1 MAQYL
6 PLPDG
11 SFLTVREGETPDQ
24 AWARGIQEYPTAF
37 GLGEETAEAPQE
49 PGFVSG
55 FKAGLEGLKGGIGAI
70 GAAAGIEGAEEY
82 AAQKRAEA
90 AKYATPEFSED
101 PLGYVTSLLG
111 SSAAYMMAP
120 IAAGAAVAATPLTG
134 TAATLAAL
142 GAAGAASAT
151 QFTGENLQRQFE
163 QGKRAENL
171 EVGKAVA
178 AAVPQAALDVVS
190 LRLFPGLGRLFGRM
204 GVDVT
209 EEQGMRAARRLAEAS
224 GMGMVKQV
232 GVQGLKTAGVEGLTE
247 SAQAVLSRMQADLEL
262 MSPEA
267 RQEYIDNFIGGA
279 TLGSIFA
286 VPGTF
291 VQRGRARQAVEEAD
305 TATAQRAAQE
315 EEQTRLAAEDPQV
328 VFLRSLGVT
337 DADIFGTEEEAA
349 AAGVKEADSTESW
362 LSQWLEAKPKET
374 TEIIGSKL
382 DELFQFTRAPGAT
395 TREEAI
401 EIIMT
406 RPELAAQVAQS
417 NESIPFLNRTDSA
430 AVRSAIKAQLKARAK
445 AVDTEIKG
453 RMEGA
458 RVAGPAAMAEEE
470 EATVAQE
477 QARATDEEIAANA
490 RRMAATAKVVQ
501 EQQALGR
508 MAERERA
515 SAFIRDFD
523 ERQAAARPSAPSPT
537 GRVISGAGGTGEG
550 GRTAIRAD
558 LLPEQLQKRIAQSG
572 FAKGAIDQNIATRL
586 YNKQTE
592 ALEAFGQRVV
602 DLGDTPNKGLARKT
616 ASDTRKQYTI
626 DMFNEVDARRVSAG
640 LPQLKGKE
648 KADAVEALTGLFNK
662 YAQQGTA
669 IEENKFLGNVQA
681 IRANLLGEAG
691 AAPEPVTMEEEA
703 PVMRPGRTISEAL
716 GRRRAVV
723 PPPEDF
729 QLGDRPR
736 TARET
741 APVDEEVALAREQV
755 LRDDT
760 QQRPLFPEEQAKL
773 VTERTTPERFQRM
786 LESKEVAKKREQAAQ
801 EKDPIRKINALKDS
815 RKTLLGSM
823 SGMSV
828 PERKATLKRL
838 AAIDKQINAATQAKR
853 AAAALKSK
861 NEEVRKQGL
870 REIEAGVNATIER
883 AQSPGAWDE
892 FVRVE
897 RDTSSPEIRKKMLA
911 LARAVGSFEAQANA
925 LAPDLRDA
933 MNTLKKMG
941 VVKME
946 DMVRAETNAYQKAAD
961 EVTAIKSKLDS
972 IHKGRE
978 KTVNELDTIYQKAP
992 KVVTTKTGADA
1003 EVSVKNPFNQ
1013 ELLKTYKAA
1022 IARSDRTLQE
1032 RAEMEAALGRRR
1044 KAPVVRSTSG
1054 APGAFRTGTQESK
1067 EGATRTSTFPK
1078 PLPGREAPSKRA
1090 VTKKEMADADK
1101 IADTLFDQQQ
1111 RAAKIEANKAN
1122 EEAAA
1127 LRREKEDQ
1135 RNAEVLFAEL
1145 VQKRRELTRKL
1156 NRGDIDA
1163 KDYEKEYGRLTKL
1176 QQSLRTK
1183 SGGAIAKSVRIA
1195 ENNAFKIDDPGALV
1209 AGRIIQAE
1217 ARSIDKKIKGIN
1229 AEITYLGNQLN
1240 NKKIDVQEFDTKL
1253 KLLVDKK
1260 TALINAGRAA
1270 VKELE
1275 EEGKPLNAEA
1285 LKDLD
1290 SAHLDDNAAPRI
1302 MESTVYDA
1310 PSMTDIKVNVRN
1322 DLNKGDLLGAL
1333 SKLGKNGSTP
1343 FVRTLAGILS
1353 DPVLMGNVRVRLV
1366 SDLEVKG
1373 KRSAGAY
1380 NPSNRTISID
1390 YEAMT
1395 EETLLH
1401 EAVHAVTLRN
1411 ITRDE
1416 AELTQVQK
1424 AARNELQAMFKQ
1436 LSKDPA
1442 FKNEYGSFS
1451 LEEFVSEVMSNKVL
1465 QDKLSTQKWFGGDM
1479 MSRFIARAIE
1489 LIKQV
1494 YSRLTGRELR
1504 APLTM
1509 NRAAAQ
1515 EAFKLFEPAEVFDY
1529 DPVSSVMRGI
1539 FPGTAPVPSID
1550 IPSDVQAAVTS
1561 GITKG
1566 KGLIDQVLANVTG
1579 LNFRTQFIDRF
1590 APIEELLRMGVARN
1604 KLESMQ
1610 AFQTM
1615 YYLRFGEQRNQY
1627 VQQAASVGPVRR
1639 IKQEDGTFTIE
1650 AEDGANL
1657 GKLAEILRSANVGN
1671 EASAEM
1677 MFTKWMAGRRAS
1689 QPGVGFDKLNVKK
1702 PDEFRQDYE
1711 KINRFINSNEQI
1723 KKTFNEAKDVYNEY
1737 NRGLINFAVDAG
1749 AISKEEGA
1757 RLNKMEY
1764 IPFYREVDGEV
1775 KLVIA
1780 GEKPIRIGDIKNQP
1794 YLRELVGGDEDIRP
1808 VFSSALQNTS
1818 MLVDMALRNIQTKDV
1833 AYILKQ
1839 MDGAEIRQGNGQAN
1853 ANTIRFKQDGK
1864 PMHAVIDTKTYG
1876 VPADLLVKGMEGIKT
1891 VIPGIVRALSIPAQV
1906 LRKGV
1911 TRFPAYALRQAV
1923 RDPINAWFVTGGN
1936 FAPVASSFKELSKMV
1951 AGKSNIEEVL
1961 QKAGAISSNVF
1972 TGDKEDTAR
1981 ILRDLSKGGGA
1992 WGRVMAKADAF
2003 AIQGDSATRAVLYN
2017 MYRERGMTHMQ
2028 ALLGSL
2034 ESMNFSRKGV
2044 SPSMQFMSMMVPFFN
2059 AQIQGLDVIYRA
2071 ARGKSVFEKEMDVKA
2086 MLIKRGIL
2094 MAAGTMAYAAAMQ
2107 DDETYK
2113 NATPQERAQYWFV
2126 PIPGV
2131 EGALRVPIPFELGY
2145 AFKSIPEMVY
2155 NVALGDQKAS
2165 EAMKA
2170 LGGLAYQT
2178 VPIGLPQGFKPIVE
2192 VAANYSF
2199 FTGSPIEYQRML
2211 GLQKTERFGPNT
2223 TELAKLL
2230 SSAGLGA
2237 VGLSPAQIDYLIRGY
2252 TGSMGITIAQMP
2264 NIVLR
2269 PLTGDDIERPAKK
2282 LNEYPLIGSLIQP
2295 KDGRGIIN
2303 SAYERMDEIQQASAT
2318 YKKMLE
2324 EGRRAD
2330 AQAFAFRY
2338 ADELAAVSMAGTFRR
2353 QMGDLARIVRNI
2365 QASQTLTADQKREKI
2380 DAVRQIQQKLAERM
2394 RGA

>member
-1 MAQYL
+1 
-6 PLPDG
+6 
-11 SFLTVREGETPDQ
+11 
-24 AWARGIQEYPTAF
+24 
-37 GLGEETAEAPQE
+37 
-49 PGFVSG
+49 
-55 FKAGLEGLKGGIGAI
+55 
-70 GAAAGIEGAEEY
+70 
-82 AAQKRAEA
+82 
-90 AKYATPEFSED
+90 
-101 PLGYVTSLLG
+101 
-111 SSAAYMMAP
+111 
-120 IAAGAAVAATPLTG
+120 
-134 TAATLAAL
+134 
-142 GAAGAASAT
+142 
-151 QFTGENLQRQFE
+151 
-163 QGKRAENL
+163 
-171 EVGKAVA
+171 
-178 AAVPQAALDVVS
+178 
-190 LRLFPGLGRLFGRM
+190 
-204 GVDVT
+204 
-209 EEQGMRAARRLAEAS
+209 
-224 GMGMVKQV
+224 
-232 GVQGLKTAGVEGLTE
+232 
-247 SAQAVLSRMQADLEL
+247 
-262 MSPEA
+262 
-267 RQEYIDNFIGGA
+267 
-279 TLGSIFA
+279 
-286 VPGTF
+286 
-291 VQRGRARQAVEEAD
+291 
-305 TATAQRAAQE
+305 
-315 EEQTRLAAEDPQV
+315 
-328 VFLRSLGVT
+328 
-337 DADIFGTEEEAA
+337 
-349 AAGVKEADSTESW
+349 
-362 LSQWLEAKPKET
+362 
-374 TEIIGSKL
+374 
-382 DELFQFTRAPGAT
+382 
-395 TREEAI
+395 
-401 EIIMT
+401 
-406 RPELAAQVAQS
+406 
-417 NESIPFLNRTDSA
+417 
-430 AVRSAIKAQLKARAK
+430 
-445 AVDTEIKG
+445 
-453 RMEGA
+453 
-458 RVAGPAAMAEEE
+458 
-470 EATVAQE
+470 
-477 QARATDEEIAANA
+477 
-490 RRMAATAKVVQ
+490 
-501 EQQALGR
+501 

-523 ERQAAARPSAPSPT
+523 ERQVAAEAAARPSAPAPI
-537 GRVISGAGGTGEG
+537 GRVIPGAGGTGEG

-691 AAPEPVTMEEEA
+691 AAPEPVTREEEA

-716 GRRRAVV
+716 GKRRAVV

-741 APVDEEVALAREQV
+741 APVDEEAALAREQV

-760 QQRPLFPEEQAKL
+760 QQRVLFPEEQAKL

-815 RKTLLGSM
+815 RKALLDSLP
-823 SGMSV
+823 GMAV
-828 PERKATLKRL
+828 PNRKAALKRL
-838 AAIDKQINAATQAKR
+838 GAIDTQINAATQAKR
-853 AAAALKSK
+853 AAAAIKSK

-972 IHKGRE
+972 IHKERE
-978 KTVNELDTIYQKAP
+978 KAVNELDTIYQKAP

-1054 APGAFRTGTQESK
+1054 APTALRTGTQESK
-1067 EGATRTSTFPK
+1067 EGATRTSMFPK
-1078 PLPGREAPSKRA
+1078 PLPGREAPNVRKVS
-1090 VTKKEMADADK
+1090 KKEIADADK
-1101 IADTLFDQQQ
+1101 IANTLFDQQQ
-1111 RAAKIEANKAN
+1111 RDAKIEANKAN

-1240 NKKIDVQEFDTKL
+1240 NKKIGVQEFDAKL

-1260 TALINAGRAA
+1260 TALTNAGRAA

-1275 EEGKPLNAEA
+1275 EEGKPLSAEA

-1333 SKLGKNGSTP
+1333 SKLGKNGSTS

-1711 KINRFINSNEQI
+1711 KINRFINSNEQL

-1936 FAPVASSFKELSKMV
+1936 FAPVASSFKELGKMV

-2264 NIVLR
+2264 DIVLR

-2303 SAYERMDEIQQASAT
+2303 SAYDRMDEIQQASAT